1 MGKRLPGIT
10 VFSIILLCIASRLPQ
25 LLSPNL
31 LLDGDECVLA
41 TMAKH
46 LYQGKEFSLFFWG
59 QRYGFSL
66 IESLAIVP
74 FYACLGVN
82 ALAVKLAMLALWT
95 TGVVFFYK
103 ALVRVQP
110 ADRKVSLGLTLLLIA
125 APAWAVWSM
134 KARGGYLTSFTLSAI
149 VLYLLFHEHYARKN
163 SVYIIIGILVV
174 LIYESQL
181 FWLAGVLPL
190 LAYRLWKERSW
201 EKVLCVLLPLVMLL
215 IGFHYYQ
222 TQIPEGY
229 APQSF
234 IPGHRA
240 EWKQQVERI
249 PDYLYHSLHGNYY
262 FYFYQGPNLFC
273 AVFAYAFSVLV
284 GILILVSGYCLLF
297 RRKGNGLLM
306 VSGLTLV
313 PCLLYTVFTKEM
325 EGRYLL
331 PVTGFALFALRVLL
345 TKVQVGKIALWSMH
359 LMTLVGLVAVISFY
373 SFQFLPAGKDDLL
386 GLIRFLKQ
394 NKTYYTFCT
403 RSMLPWQISFYSGEE
418 VLCASHRYPPYQER
432 IQRAYEQGQRT
443 AILGYTGETGGI
455 NMTIVQPNDQF
466 FVSFDPPRDVVSR
479 VFIFKQ

>member
-10 VFSIILLCIASRLPQ
+10 VVSIILLCIASRLPQ
-25 LLSPNL
+25 LLSPYL

-41 TMAKH
+41 TMARH

-66 IESLAIVP
+66 IESIAVLP
-74 FYACLGVN
+74 FYACLGFN
-82 ALAVKLAMLALWT
+82 AVAVKLGMLALWT

-103 ALVRVQP
+103 ALVQVQP
-110 ADRKVSLGLTLLLIA
+110 AGRKVSLWLTLLLIA

-134 KARGGYLTSFTLSAI
+134 KARGGYLTSFTLSA
-149 VLYLLFHEHYARKN
+149 VVMYLLFHERYARKN
-163 SVYIIIGILVV
+163 MVYPIIGLLVV

-181 FWLAGVLPL
+181 FWLAGVVPL
-190 LAYRLWKERSW
+190 LAYRLWKEWSW
-201 EKVLCVLLPLVMLL
+201 QKLVYVLLPMVVLL

-222 TQIPEGY
+222 ARIPEGY
-229 APQSF
+229 APQTF
-234 IPGHRA
+234 MPEHKA
-240 EWKQQVERI
+240 EWKLQIRRI

-262 FYFYQGPNLFC
+262 FYFYQSPNLFC
-273 AVFAYAFSVLV
+273 AVFAYAFSALAGVLV
-284 GILILVSGYCLLF
+284 LVSGFCLLF
-297 RRKGNGLLM
+297 RRKGNGLLII
-306 VSGLTLV
+306 SGLTLV
-313 PCLLYTVFTKEM
+313 LCLAYTVFTKEM

-331 PVTGFALFALRVLL
+331 PITGFALFALRVLL
-345 TKVQVGKIALWSMH
+345 VKVNMGKVVLGSMQ
-359 LMTLVGLVAVISFY
+359 LMTLIGLVAVVSFY

-432 IQRAYEQGQRT
+432 IQQAYEQGQRT
-443 AILGYTGETGGI
+443 AILGYTGETGGMT
-455 NMTIVQPNDQF
+455 MTIVQPNEQF
-466 FVSFDPPRDVVSR
+466 FVSFDPPREVVSK
-479 VFIFKQ
+479 VFIFK